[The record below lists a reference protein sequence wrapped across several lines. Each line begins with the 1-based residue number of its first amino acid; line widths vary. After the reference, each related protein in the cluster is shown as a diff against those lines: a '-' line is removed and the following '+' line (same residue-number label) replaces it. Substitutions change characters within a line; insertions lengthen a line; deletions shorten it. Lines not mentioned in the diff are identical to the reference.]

1 MNQPTLLVTLTTIK
15 TRTSNLNRFIIK
27 LINCSVLFYRRMRRS
42 IANSSLK
49 VINRLTPKGKRGL
62 WGYWLEWWFLII

>member
-1 MNQPTLLVTLTTIK
+1 MNQPTLSVTLTTIK
-15 TRTSNLNRFIIK
+15 TRTSNLNWFIIN
-27 LINCSVLFYRRMRRS
+27 LINYSVLFYCRMRRS
-42 IANSSLK
+42 IANSLK